1 MKYYIGHKHEYGKTV
16 DKVFVEDLASKKK
29 IVEEKVSI
37 EDVESRVEELKKQ
50 YPDHNMLHFVY

>member
-29 IVEEKVSI
+29 IVEEKVSV

-50 YPDHNMLHFVY
+50 YPDHNMLNFVY